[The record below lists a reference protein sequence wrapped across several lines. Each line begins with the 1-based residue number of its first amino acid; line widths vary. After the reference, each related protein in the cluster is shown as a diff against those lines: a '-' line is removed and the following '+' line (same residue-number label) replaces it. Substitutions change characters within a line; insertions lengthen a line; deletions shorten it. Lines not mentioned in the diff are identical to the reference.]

1 MREPRLVEVETAP
14 ALKEMRGGVLVR
26 LRLAGLCGTDLA
38 AYRGVFPLVHY
49 PLVPGHE
56 LLVDVLE
63 APSKRELEGNRAVIE
78 PLFNCGV
85 CTACRTG
92 RYNAC
97 IALQLFG
104 VHIDGGLRDRAWV
117 RDDRVHPVP
126 ADLRDDLAVL
136 AEPTAVAYHA
146 VQRSEVEVG
155 TFVVVFGA
163 GPIGLLI
170 TQLLIRIHAC
180 RVLVV
185 DLDEWRLGVAAA
197 MGALVVGP
205 EDDLLARVSA
215 ETSGDMAARVFE
227 ATGNPDCTLKSA
239 QVVAIG
245 GRIILIGWNQRPA
258 LFDTI
263 TFMRK
268 EADLVASRNSVG
280 AFPAVLELLGA
291 GVIDDQQLI
300 THRYDLADA
309 PGAFKLLDSAA
320 HTLKV
325 VIAR

>member
-1 MREPRLVEVETAP
+1 MLSAIRCAVVLRTR
-14 ALKEMRGGVLVR
+14 ALIGDDVLHMI
-26 LRLAGLCGTDLA
+26 LA
-38 AYRGVFPLVHY
+38 ALGSNMA
-49 PLVPGHE
+49 VPN
-56 LLVDVLE
+56 
-63 APSKRELEGNRAVIE
+63 K
-78 PLFNCGV
+78 
-85 CTACRTG
+85 
-92 RYNAC
+92 
-97 IALQLFG
+97 
-104 VHIDGGLRDRAWV
+104 
-117 RDDRVHPVP
+117 
-126 ADLRDDLAVL
+126 
-136 AEPTAVAYHA
+136 PTAVAYHA

-185 DLDEWRLGVAAA
+185 DLDEWRVGVAAA
-197 MGALVVGP
+197 IGALVGGP

-268 EADLVASRNSVG
+268 EADLVARRHSVG

-291 GVIDDQQLI
+291 RVIDDQQLI

-325 VIAR
+325 VIAS